1 MDGSERDFPPL
12 PTTEVE
18 NSKLRVAGCGHSD
31 RKSHPARGSLKGRND
46 LPPVSMAGTEQRPV
60 PVRHAGQFAN
70 IIPRVISDI
79 TIAQKV
85 ILINKM
91 LRIVDH

>member
-1 MDGSERDFPPL
+1 
-12 PTTEVE
+12 
-18 NSKLRVAGCGHSD
+18 
-31 RKSHPARGSLKGRND
+31 
-46 LPPVSMAGTEQRPV
+46 V

-70 IIPRVISDI
+70 RIPRVISDI